1 MEYLDKIDVNNKEQL
16 EDAIYLMEKYLE
28 VLNFIKDAR
37 EEFGK
42 QNKVEEVKEYQ
53 IEYPETCFTWAEGGV
68 VDADFPFD
76 IDDIAKWVELGEVR
90 ATEEQ
95 ADEAIRRNVR
105 GNRLEALAH
114 SIGGV
119 YEFNKYRNN
128 YFIRFDA
135 DTLEADIDYTTD
147 MFSAERVYMTEATAK
162 KVVEILNSGIYKLN
176 IKPKG
181 D

>member
-1 MEYLDKIDVNNKEQL
+1 MENLDKIDINNKEQL

-37 EEFGK
+37 EEFDK
-42 QNKVEEVKEYQ
+42 QNKVEEVKEHQ
-53 IEYPETCFTWAEGGV
+53 IEYPEEFFVWENGNTIDMYDIEADM
-68 VDADFPFD
+68 VD
-76 IDDIAKWVELGEVR
+76 IWKQLGEVR

-95 ADEAIRRNVR
+95 AEEAIRRNIR

-119 YEFNKYRNN
+119 YEFNPNDKNW
-128 YFIRFDA
+128 FIIFDSF
-135 DTLEADIDYTTD
+135 TLEAKADCNYGI
-147 MFSAERVYMTEATAK
+147 MSAERVYMTEATAC
-162 KVVEILNSGIYKLN
+162 KVAEILNSKTYKLN
-176 IKPKG
+176 RKPKG